1 MVDLTPRAAHTPS
14 HTCDGHRGNPGHTIT
29 HPHSDS
35 REGGR
40 GWKPEEVTVMRWAGD
55 ALPRCAVNRNL
66 LSLCTS
72 HLTILLV
79 TIPQV
84 RLPRIYPL
92 GLMVSVPDTTSY

>member
-1 MVDLTPRAAHTPS
+1 
-14 HTCDGHRGNPGHTIT
+14 
-29 HPHSDS
+29 
-35 REGGR
+35 
-40 GWKPEEVTVMRWAGD
+40 MRWAGD
-55 ALPRCAVNRNL
+55 ALPRCAGNRNL

-92 GLMVSVPDTTSY
+92 GLMMSVPDTTSY